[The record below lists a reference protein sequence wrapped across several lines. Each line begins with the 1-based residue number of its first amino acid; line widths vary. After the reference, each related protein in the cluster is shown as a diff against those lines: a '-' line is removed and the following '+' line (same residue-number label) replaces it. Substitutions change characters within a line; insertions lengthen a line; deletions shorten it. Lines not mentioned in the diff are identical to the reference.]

1 MNKKIKTFG
10 LTLGLLA
17 SIGVCASAAIGP
29 TASGQSGGGTGYS
42 GYVEG
47 DIGFSSCYAATTTTR
62 TYGTEDVYAYVEV
75 VNKDGYAIGS
85 GSANT
90 GTDYA
95 YSGTI
100 TRSGG
105 KNAYGSIGTAS
116 GSSRTFTALE

>member
-1 MNKKIKTFG
+1 MKNNIKSLI
-10 LTLGLLA
+10 LTLGIL
-17 SIGVCASAAIGP
+17 VSAGAIVNAAVGP
-29 TASGQSGGGTGYS
+29 TVSGQSGQGTRYS

-47 DIGFSSCYAATTTTR
+47 KKDYSNCYGATTTNR
-62 TYGTEDVYAYVEV
+62 NLGSEDVYAYVEI
-75 VNKDGYAIGS
+75 VNSQGYAIGS

-90 GTDYA
+90 GTSYA

-116 GSSRTFTALE
+116 GSSRTFARLY